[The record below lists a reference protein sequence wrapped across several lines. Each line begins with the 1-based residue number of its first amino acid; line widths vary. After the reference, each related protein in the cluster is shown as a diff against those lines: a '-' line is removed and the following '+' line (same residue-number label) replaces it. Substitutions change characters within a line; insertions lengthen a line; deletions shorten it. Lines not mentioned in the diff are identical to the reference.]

1 MNDATSQTETPQT
14 DETETEAEVEA
25 LLIDP
30 REFGPADIAGNPPES
45 IADPPAPGGSDLDA
59 GADPEPGDED
69 NHGDPEA
76 EPTS

>member
-1 MNDATSQTETPQT
+1 MNEAAPQTE
-14 DETETEAEVEA
+14 EATGEFEA
-25 LLIDP
+25 LINP
-30 REFGPADIAGNPPES
+30 REFGPSDIAGNPPES
-45 IADPPAPGGSDLDA
+45 IADPPAPGSGDLQA

>member
-1 MNDATSQTETPQT
+1 MNDATSQTDTPQT

-45 IADPPAPGGSDLDA
+45 VADPPAPGGR
-59 GADPEPGDED
+59 DPEPGDED

-76 EPTS
+76 GPTS